1 MLNNKIINEDLIM
14 KNKILILTLLSAI
27 TLMGCTNVKTSS
39 NTSTTTTTT
48 EETTTTTESTTTGSE
63 TSEVPAHVVQI
74 YFNNI
79 TTIKAGADL
88 KDPAQQEPFMNLFN
102 GDYPN
107 LLESYTSEKVFVQT
121 SQSIKDLPEINF
133 LTIGASKAKGTLTLN
148 FAKDLKEVTI
158 RARAYY
164 KHFAY
169 DGYDGWSND
178 DNPTLTVNFD
188 GKENTMNLPSDPMQY
203 KESEIVVQT
212 FKSDTT
218 SNTLTLSSQDGEH
231 KRVFIE
237 SMTFAY

>member
-1 MLNNKIINEDLIM
+1 MNKIINEDLIM
-14 KNKILILTLLSAI
+14 KNKILILALLSAF
-27 TLMGCTNVKTSS
+27 TLMGCADVKTSS

-48 EETTTTTESTTTGSE
+48 EETTTSTETTTTTSSE
-63 TSEVPAHVVQI
+63 TSEIPAHVVQI

-88 KDPAQQEPFMNLFN
+88 KDPAQQEPFMDLFN

-133 LTIGASKAKGTLTLN
+133 LTIGASKSKGTLTLN

-164 KHFAY
+164 KHY
-169 DGYDGWSND
+169 DYNEGWSND